1 MMKRNNFKKRVV
13 NNVKMNVKLD
23 KANKN
28 AKRPYEHESLI
39 ELLSMD
45 VFGKFSIPLYAS
57 KKSLFGE
64 EGKKGTVAVGYINGF
79 NAETETFEV
88 TVKENFGEVIST
100 FEDAVIIPNVFVKDG
115 KAVTV
120 LSLNICP
127 NFA

>member
-13 NNVKMNVKLD
+13 NNVKMSVKLA
-23 KANKN
+23 KPSKN
-28 AKRPYEHESLI
+28 AKFTYDHESLI
-39 ELLSMD
+39 ELLSMG

-57 KKSLFGE
+57 KKSIFGE
-64 EGKKGTVAVGYINGF
+64 AGKKGTVAVGYINSF
-79 NAETETFEV
+79 DAETETFEV
-88 TVKENFGEVIST
+88 TVKENFGEVVST
-100 FEDAVIIPNVFVKDG
+100 FEDAVISPNVFVKDG